1 MVQNLRRVP
10 LLSEF
15 CPPPEELRGGQK
27 NFARFVFPPEQNP
40 VSAPVYVY
48 CISMQYTLFK
58 DLLFPIFSLCCL
70 HAI

>member
-15 CPPPEELRGGQK
+15 CPPPEELRGGDK
-27 NFARFVFPPEQNP
+27 KFFGRFALDLSPPELNP

-48 CISMQYTLFK
+48 YVYTVYRQ
-58 DLLFPIFSLCCL
+58 
-70 HAI
+70 